1 MQKSPTHKTGS
12 RRELVLEYAAQG
24 YPVFPV
30 NHFAKR
36 PCNAHGHLEATTDN
50 QQIETWWRRWP
61 DALVAI
67 PTGARTN
74 LCVLDVD
81 GAVGRQSL
89 NDLIGAW
96 AMIEF
101 ISDLTPCIAST
112 PSGGLH
118 LYFKMRSGEHP
129 RTRASDIG
137 PCLDTRGEGGY
148 VIALGN
154 RLPDGREYRSIGPSH
169 DLADA
174 AEAPRQL
181 VYLATFNA
189 RERAEIE
196 SVPSLRSAMENT
208 EPAAWTDILERHR
221 QQKAQR
227 ILSKSPHAEP
237 NAMRR
242 QALHDLQEVTREYA
256 SRQDGRRNGLFSVT
270 CKLARYVV
278 NSVLSESEL
287 RSALRE
293 AAAAN
298 GALSAHGSHWFD
310 GVIRRALACG
320 SRDSLPPLARQFRE
334 IA

>member
-1 MQKSPTHKTGS
+1 MHKSPDPTTGS
-12 RRELVLEYAAQG
+12 QRELALEYAAQA

-30 NHFAKR
+30 NPFAKR

-61 DALVAI
+61 CALVAI
-67 PTGARTN
+67 PTGSRTN
-74 LCVLDVD
+74 LWVLDVD

-89 NDLIGAW
+89 NGLLAQLGKDFSEI
-96 AMIEF
+96 
-101 ISDLTPCIAST
+101 TPCIVST
-112 PSGGLH
+112 PSSGLH
-118 LYFKMRSGEHP
+118 SYFTMRSGEHP
-129 RTRASDIG
+129 RTRASDIA
-137 PCLDTRGEGGY
+137 PSLDTRGEGGY
-148 VIALGN
+148 IIAPGN
-154 RLPDGREYRSIGPSH
+154 RLPDGREYRWIGHSH

-174 AEAPRQL
+174 VEAPRL
-181 VYLATFNA
+181 LIFLATFNT

-196 SVPSLRSAMENT
+196 SIYSLRSAIINAE
-208 EPAAWTDILERHR
+208 AGWTDILERHR

-242 QALHDLQEVTREYA
+242 QALHDLQEVASEYA
-256 SRQDGRRNGLFSVT
+256 GRQDGRRNGLFSVT

-287 RSALRE
+287 RSALCE

-298 GALSAHGSHWFD
+298 GALSVHGSYWFD
-310 GVIRRALACG
+310 GVMRRALACG
-320 SRDSLPPLARQFRE
+320 ARDSLPPLARQFRE